1 MVQATAVAATS
12 PAAPPAPPAP
22 PPSPPP
28 PPPPQHTGPLATAT
42 ATLPAAS
49 QKRKREE
56 ERDSSSKSKKKK
68 MISTTSKETKKDTK
82 LYCICKTPYD
92 ESKWVD
98 RFWALVYFL
107 KSLAVKFPVVKR
119 RSAWVAMSMKV
130 VEWK

>member
-1 MVQATAVAATS
+1 MGWRSGIFFNWQQEELKRDLKIKKEKDMVQAAAVAATC

-28 PPPPQHTGPLATAT
+28 PPPPQHPGPLATAT
-42 ATLPAAS
+42 TTLPMAS

-56 ERDSSSKSKKKK
+56 ERDSNSKSKKKK
-68 MISTTSKETKKDTK
+68 MISTTSMETKKDTK

-98 RFWALVYFL
+98 LSEL
-107 KSLAVKFPVVKR
+107 
-119 RSAWVAMSMKV
+119 
-130 VEWK
+130 